1 MPKKPSLKIHVV
13 LDTNAVFTDA
23 PEQLLNNETRE
34 FLAEIAQSS
43 DPETTVYLPDVVR
56 LERRHQMSQ
65 RARKLLPGLAK
76 LEALLGH
83 KLGIS
88 EEIVDQRVEKS
99 TLDQLAAAGL
109 VELGVD
115 ESKIDLKNL
124 ILRSVTRQA
133 PFDPGEKEK
142 GFRDAIILETFY
154 QKVENLPT
162 SSQVCRI
169 FFGDE

>member
-1 MPKKPSLKIHVV
+1 
-13 LDTNAVFTDA
+13 
-23 PEQLLNNETRE
+23 
-34 FLAEIAQSS
+34 
-43 DPETTVYLPDVVR
+43 
-56 LERRHQMSQ
+56 
-65 RARKLLPGLAK
+65 
-76 LEALLGH
+76 
-83 KLGIS
+83 
-88 EEIVDQRVEKS
+88 
-99 TLDQLAAAGL
+99 LDQLAAAGL